1 MALETWEQGQLY
13 AETLIDQASRENR
26 LSPPDRNLLNAL
38 VMGAIRHQRAL
49 DSIIDGM
56 REGRLDSLARQV
68 LRIGIFQLLWM
79 ELPVHAA
86 VNETVN
92 SARKGVRGLINAIL
106 RRTDRERESIQQ
118 QLSQTQPAV
127 LHSHPDW
134 LYQRWV
140 SQFGKE
146 QTIQL
151 MEWNQQPAPTLFRLN
166 RLLTSDSRF
175 IEQDELATPLGLEH
189 FYLYKGMPP
198 REWLQSGK
206 IYIQDP
212 ATRHCVHLLN
222 PRPGETILDAC
233 AAPGGK
239 SFQIAELLNN
249 QGNLISTDSNE
260 KRLPRLKKNLEKLGV
275 TCAKVEQHDWSQ
287 PAPSHWLGEFDAIL
301 LDVPCSNTG
310 VLRRRVDARW
320 RMTEESLAELSV
332 IQAKILHSAIACL
345 KPGGRIVYSTCS
357 IDSAENTELI
367 EAFLESN
374 TRLKLV
380 KEIHILPQIHHTDG
394 AYSALLELSR

>member
-13 AETLIDQASRENR
+13 AETLIDQAARDNR

-49 DSIIDGM
+49 DSIIDSM
-56 REGRLDSLARQV
+56 REGRLDPLARQV

-118 QLSQTQPAV
+118 QLSQTHPAV
-127 LHSHPDW
+127 YHSHPDW

-140 SQFGKE
+140 SQFGEE

-166 RLLTSDSRF
+166 RLLATDSQF
-175 IEQDELATPLGLEH
+175 IQQDDLATPLDLEH

-212 ATRHCVHLLN
+212 ATRHCVQLLD

-249 QGNLISTDSNE
+249 QGNLVATDSNE
-260 KRLPRLKKNLEKLGV
+260 KRLPRLEKNLEKLGV
-275 TCAKVEQHDWSQ
+275 TCAKVEKHDWSQ
-287 PAPSHWLGEFDAIL
+287 PAPSHWHETFDAIL

-320 RMTEESLAELSV
+320 RMTEESLTELSV
-332 IQAKILHSAIACL
+332 IQSNILQTAIECL

-357 IDSAENTELI
+357 IDSAENTKLI

-380 KEIHILPQIHHTDG
+380 KEMHILPQTHQTDG
-394 AYSALLELSR
+394 AYCALLELSS